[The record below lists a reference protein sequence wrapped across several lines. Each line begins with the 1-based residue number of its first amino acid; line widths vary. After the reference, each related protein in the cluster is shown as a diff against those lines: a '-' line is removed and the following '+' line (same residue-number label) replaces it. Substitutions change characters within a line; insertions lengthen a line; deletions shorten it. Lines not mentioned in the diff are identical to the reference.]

1 MIAYAYAL
9 LTRYDDYDRVPK
21 YEIIE
26 TTEELDETWV
36 LTPKCPEFSSKDH
49 ALMMLKALRDKADEN
64 RRPVMDGGG
73 LSGAN

>member
-1 MIAYAYAL
+1 MIAYAL
-9 LTRYDDYDRVPK
+9 LTRYDDYEHENK

-26 TTEELDETWV
+26 TTEELDEPWV
-36 LTPKCPEFSSKDH
+36 RTPHCPEFTSRDH
-49 ALMMLKALRDKADEN
+49 ALMMLKALREKALEN

>member
-1 MIAYAYAL
+1 MIAYAL
-9 LTRYDDYDRVPK
+9 LTRYDDYDNKYK

-26 TTEELDETWV
+26 TTEELDEPWEPT
-36 LTPKCPEFSSKDH
+36 TKCPVFESKDH
-49 ALMMLKALRDKADEN
+49 ALLMLKALRDKADEN